1 MQLSL
6 EMGLK
11 FTDYQRN
18 IGHYHRNFTACD
30 TWNKVK
36 ASHKNRAFVVLKY
49 DDFYGLL
56 MLLLVLACPP
66 SPSLWRSLLI
76 KWRTWRKTNMY
87 SFPTFLLNP
96 VQYFKNNLLNVEA
109 SIVIVIKSLTQHVDR
124 EYRFG
129 RVDEIGVV
137 GPAADEG
144 AQVRP
149 PQVWQPCKAC
159 DSHSTWKK
167 NGWPNW

>member
-1 MQLSL
+1 
-6 EMGLK
+6 
-11 FTDYQRN
+11 
-18 IGHYHRNFTACD
+18 
-30 TWNKVK
+30 
-36 ASHKNRAFVVLKY
+36 
-49 DDFYGLL
+49 
-56 MLLLVLACPP
+56 
-66 SPSLWRSLLI
+66 
-76 KWRTWRKTNMY
+76 MY

-149 PQVWQPCKAC
+149 PQV
-159 DSHSTWKK
+159 
-167 NGWPNW
+167 